1 MLFCIV
7 VCLLV
12 FMDMLAAAIA
22 IGVLSTRLNEEKYV
36 IEDDSVQQPHGPL
49 IRQGSGIAPI
59 IVTRFNTFWHQ
70 TVTVQQLENGYAET
84 QQLTLHSLPAKY
96 VKVYTATTAW
106 TDRNSDVFIEGL
118 YLLEGSNITFELLV
132 GSNDYFDRG
141 FVNLTLYDS
150 FEAKS
155 KNTHFDQRTFPVR
168 ADETKLYYTTFIP
181 SRNAYYYIY
190 SSGSYA
196 EVDSFAI
203 TSRISFL
210 NYSDWRNEK
219 RTVYSNGNSHLAVFD
234 DSSFSSMAAAEDYLI
249 VAEINRLYSFGSA
262 TYGQLKVHK
271 NKRSLVYVLP
281 AIPMAGVFTALVTFV
296 ICVCAGYCIVRKRT
310 NVRIKGGNELRD
322 PLVSSNS
329 DRHA

>member
-1 MLFCIV
+1 VLFCIV

-12 FMDMLAAAIA
+12 FVDMLAAAIA
-22 IGVLSTRLNEEKYV
+22 IGVLSTRLNEEEYV

-84 QQLTLHSLPAKY
+84 QRLTLHKLPAKH
-96 VKVYTATTAW
+96 VKIYTATTTW
-106 TDRNSDVFIEGL
+106 SGRDSDVFIDGL

-132 GSNDYFDRG
+132 GSTDYNRG
-141 FVNLTLYDS
+141 FVNLTLYNS

-155 KNTHFDQRTFPVR
+155 ENTHFDQRTFPVR
-168 ADETKLYYTTFIP
+168 AGETKLYSTTFIS

-190 SSGSYA
+190 SIGSDAKVYY
-196 EVDSFAI
+196 FAV

-210 NYSDWRNEK
+210 NYSDWTNEK
-219 RTVYSNGNSHLAVFD
+219 HTVYSNGNSHLAVFD
-234 DSSFSSMAAAEDYLI
+234 DSSYSSMAAAEDYLI
-249 VAEINRLYSFGSA
+249 VAEINRLYSFSSG

-281 AIPMAGVFTALVTFV
+281 VIPMAGVFAALVTFV
-296 ICVCAGYCIVRKRT
+296 ICACAGYYIVGRRT
-310 NVRIKGGNELRD
+310 NVRIKGGSELRD
-322 PLVSSNS
+322 PLVSQ
-329 DRHA
+329 